1 MDFNFESIND
11 IDTLTTVYN
20 KLMEP
25 YHEAFYEDIK
35 DIEKDFETFCAP
47 FSAEYDAE
55 VTEVYNKVTA
65 EYTPFEAGVRGQM
78 EKVRQDALKKIRV
91 LEGKLKKEQDRL
103 QKVFDNDPTVF
114 AAKERLRM
122 QIAEK
127 DAERDALVEPHK
139 QRMVEASAE
148 LREAYQARAAELE
161 GGGKLR
167 R

>member
-11 IDTLTTVYN
+11 IDTLTMVYN

-25 YHEAFYEDIK
+25 HHEAFYEDIK
-35 DIEKDFETFCAP
+35 GIETEFTDFCAP
-47 FSAEYDAE
+47 FGAEYDAE
-55 VTEVYNKVTA
+55 VNEVYTKVTS
-65 EYTPFEAGVRGQM
+65 EYAPFEAGVRGQM

-91 LEGKLKKEQDRL
+91 LEGKLQKEQVRL
-103 QKVFDNDPTVF
+103 QKIFDADPTVY
-114 AAKERLRM
+114 AARERLKA

-127 DAERDALVEPHK
+127 DAWRDAQIEPHK
-139 QRMVEASAE
+139 QKMLDASAE
-148 LREAYQARAAELE
+148 LREAFQARAALLE